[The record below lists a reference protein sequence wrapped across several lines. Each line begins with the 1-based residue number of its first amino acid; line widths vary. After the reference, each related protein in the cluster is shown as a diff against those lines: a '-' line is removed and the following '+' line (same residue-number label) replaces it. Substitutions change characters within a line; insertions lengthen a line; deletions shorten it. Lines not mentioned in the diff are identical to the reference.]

1 MIVSREQREAFT
13 DYMLNFFNIPD
24 VAFNSDNLVNDVTII
39 EGYRKLIESGIKT
52 PQDITE
58 YLLREYSV
66 LMPYNFILE
75 LNKKYNII

>member
-1 MIVSREQREAFT
+1 MTVSREQREAFT
-13 DYMLNFFNIPD
+13 DYMYNFFNIPD
-24 VAFNSDNLVNDVTII
+24 NYLNADNLANDITII
-39 EGYRKLIESGIKT
+39 EGYKKLIESGIKT

-58 YLLREYSV
+58 DLLREYSV

>member
-1 MIVSREQREAFT
+1 MIVSQEQREAFT
-13 DYMLNFFNIPD
+13 DYMYNFFNIPD
-24 VAFNSDNLVNDVTII
+24 NYLNADNLANDITII
-39 EGYRKLIESGIKT
+39 EGYKKLIESGIKT

-58 YLLREYSV
+58 DLLREYSV

>member
-13 DYMLNFFNIPD
+13 DYMYNFFNIPD
-24 VAFNSDNLVNDVTII
+24 NYLNADNLANDITII
-39 EGYRKLIESGIKT
+39 EGYKKLIESGIKT

-58 YLLREYSV
+58 DLLREYSV